1 MNFESGEAGKK
12 QIQRDRLK
20 QMLNGVPKSINTWSY
35 QRVVGYKDCAKKSE
49 SMITNSR
56 ATLEKLSDQV
66 RQLSEYYK

>member
-12 QIQRDRLK
+12 QIQRDKLK
-20 QMLNGVPKSINTWSY
+20 QMLNGVPKSVSTWSY